1 MTENTNAPTTLTD
14 EEQDLVRR
22 SAFSAIALVSKAD
35 PGFFSMFKESMA
47 GSRAFAEAP
56 AGVQQL
62 LREGGF
68 PTPPTGS
75 PEQVESTTLSE
86 LGQAV
91 QILEAKAPQQ
101 AQGFKDVILAASD
114 RVANASDGVAPEEQA
129 IIEKIRAALSG
140 AGGAVMG
147 DGGFDPEQQ
156 RTTDP
161 SDLPPPTGEP
171 VLPHTPAADPSAGP
185 TPERPG
191 PLG

>member
-75 PEQVESTTLSE
+75 PEQVESTPLDLDADYITGDGALTAE
-86 LGQAV
+86 L
-91 QILEAKAPQQ
+91 L
-101 AQGFKDVILAASD
+101 D
-114 RVANASDGVAPEEQA
+114 RRPVRPRTVANLYEG
-129 IIEKIRAALSG
+129 
-140 AGGAVMG
+140 
-147 DGGFDPEQQ
+147 
-156 RTTDP
+156 
-161 SDLPPPTGEP
+161 
-171 VLPHTPAADPSAGP
+171 
-185 TPERPG
+185 RPG
-191 PLG
+191 LNPTEAIRTFLEKV